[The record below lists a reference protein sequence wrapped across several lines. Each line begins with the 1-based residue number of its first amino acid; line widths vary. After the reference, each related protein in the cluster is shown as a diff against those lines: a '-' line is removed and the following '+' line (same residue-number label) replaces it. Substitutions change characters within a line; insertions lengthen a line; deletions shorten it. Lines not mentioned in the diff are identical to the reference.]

1 MDNTKT
7 RVNIPLL
14 LAKDVRVDGGGELIK
29 LSYNQVDLSSAYGV
43 YDKNE
48 DKMKV
53 HVPVSIA
60 AKNIQ

>member
-29 LSYNQVDLSSAYGV
+29 LSYNQVDLSSAGLRQ
-43 YDKNE
+43 E
-48 DKMKV
+48 RR
-53 HVPVSIA
+53 
-60 AKNIQ
+60 

>member
-1 MDNTKT
+1 VDNTKT

-60 AKNIQ
+60 AKYIQ